1 MATSTLDNPHSDTT
15 RRHTFLTSSI
25 GAKLVVA
32 ITGLLLLLYL
42 FIHLAGNLLI
52 LLGPTTFN
60 AYSDLLIK
68 NPLIVP
74 VEIGLAII
82 FLLHISRALA
92 NWRTNAQARPT
103 SYYQA
108 SRRMFGYGWA
118 GGSSRKSASST
129 WMVGSGLFTLFFV
142 IVHVRQFRFGAE
154 YAIVVAGRQMND
166 LYRIEM
172 EVFSNPLVVLAYVFA
187 IIVVAT
193 HLWHGISSALQSLGV
208 DHPRLTV
215 IILRGGRIIS
225 YVIAIGFIFVPIWA
239 LVTGGRS

>member
-1 MATSTLDNPHSDTT
+1 MAGT
-15 RRHTFLTSSI
+15 
-25 GAKLVVA
+25 KLIVA
-32 ITGLLLLLYL
+32 TTGLLLLLYL

-74 VEIGLAII
+74 IEIGLAIT
-82 FLLHISRALA
+82 FLLHISRAVA
-92 NWRTNAQARPT
+92 NWRGNAQARPT

-108 SRRMFGYGWA
+108 SRRIFGYGWA

-129 WMVGSGLFTLFFV
+129 WMIGSGLFTLLFV
-142 IVHVRQFRFGAE
+142 VVHVQQFRFGAE
-154 YAIVVAGRQMND
+154 HVIVVAGRQMND
-166 LYRIEM
+166 LYRVEM

-193 HLWHGISSALQSLGV
+193 HLWHGISSAFQSLGI